1 MLLHILIFLISVFL
15 IIQGA
20 TLSTKFSGKIARHLN
35 LSNYIV
41 GFLIV
46 AIISAIPEAFIGIK
60 TALSGVPSM
69 GLATIFGANIANL
82 TLVFAI
88 IVLVSRRSL
97 KVESKIL
104 KNNAIYP
111 FFLLIPIALGLDG
124 SYNRGE
130 GLCLIIIGIIFYY
143 LSFHKSKE
151 AGKRKN
157 PLKINKRIAKD
168 ALLFIVSLGVLL
180 LGSHF
185 VIESGIKIAEYF
197 SVSTAIIGLLF
208 VGTGA
213 VIPELLF
220 SISAVKNNQD
230 SLAIGDLLGTVLA
243 NATILLGL
251 IAVISPFQ
259 FPIKIIYIAGIFMF
273 TAAFMLYYLMKSGR
287 ELSRGE
293 AYLLILFWI
302 VFVLME
308 TIINF

>member
-1 MLLHILIFLISVFL
+1 MILQILIFLVSIFL
-15 IIQGA
+15 IIKGA
-20 TLSTKFSGKIARHLN
+20 TLSTKFSERIAHHFN

-46 AIISAIPEAFIGIK
+46 AAISAVPEAFIGVK

-88 IVLVSRRSL
+88 IVLVSKRSL

-104 KNNAIYP
+104 KDNIVYP
-111 FFLLIPIALGLDG
+111 FFFLIPIALGLDG
-124 SYNRGE
+124 AYNRGE
-130 GLCLIIIGIIFYY
+130 GLCLIIAGIIFYY
-143 LSFHKSKE
+143 LSFHQSKVGE
-151 AGKRKN
+151 KRKTKV
-157 PLKINKRIAKD
+157 KISRNVVKD
-168 ALLFIVSLGVLL
+168 VFFFIISLVILLV
-180 LGSHF
+180 GSHF
-185 VIESGIKIAEYF
+185 VIESGVKIAEYF
-197 SVSTAIIGLLF
+197 SVSTAFIGLLF

-220 SISAVKNNQD
+220 SLSAVKKNQD

-251 IAVISPFQ
+251 IAVINPFE

-273 TAAFMLYYLMKSGR
+273 AAAFILYYLMRSGK
-287 ELSRGE
+287 ELSKGE

-308 TIINF
+308 TIIHF